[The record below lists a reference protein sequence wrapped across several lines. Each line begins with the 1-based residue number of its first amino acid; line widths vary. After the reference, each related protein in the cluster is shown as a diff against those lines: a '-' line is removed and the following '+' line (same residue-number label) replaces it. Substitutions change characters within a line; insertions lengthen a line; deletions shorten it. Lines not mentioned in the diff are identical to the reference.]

1 MSLKRV
7 EVLMIPGMRRELMSL
22 FMEVVDALDVIV
34 GVDAFVY
41 YPNQSARERKRRR
54 NIMAHTVI
62 AVCVKI
68 AQ

>member
-41 YPNQSARERKRRR
+41 YPNQSARERKRR